1 MKNTVEKTSHVQGLQ
16 EYQDKGSQSL
26 TRPQEKRPPNLAGLS
41 RFAGA
46 ALQSSLQQDLL

>member
-1 MKNTVEKTSHVQGLQ
+1 MFKDSRNIR
-16 EYQDKGSQSL
+16 
-26 TRPQEKRPPNLAGLS
+26 TRDHRASQEKRPPNLAGLS